1 MYLNDGIVLNC
12 TARFAVWQYY
22 VKKYSDIKVFF
33 WADLLFFARLIKR
46 LLLMFVYSLPL
57 FFSDIG
63 LASPLELLIIALALF
78 GVLLISAPSYI
89 EALPQQDTTKYLLAA
104 WLGNWSLLWVFLPFF
119 ILLNTCLYLA
129 DTLAKLGFLTVSSWD
144 DVHLM
149 LLLPVVWWV
158 VAIWRC
164 SANTQFKLLAAL
176 ARLATFLV
184 FFEYGLKL
192 LLRIDYPRLFFGCEE
207 LLLDYGSCF

>member
-1 MYLNDGIVLNC
+1 
-12 TARFAVWQYY
+12 
-22 VKKYSDIKVFF
+22 
-33 WADLLFFARLIKR
+33 
-46 LLLMFVYSLPL
+46 MFVYSLPL
-57 FFSDIG
+57 FFSDVG
-63 LASPLELLIIALALF
+63 LASPLELLIIALGLF
-78 GVLLISAPSYI
+78 GVLWLSAPSYS
-89 EALPQQDTTKYLLAA
+89 EKLPQQEATKYLLAA

-119 ILLNTCLYLA
+119 ILLNACLYLV
-129 DTLAKLGFLTVSSWD
+129 DTLAKLGSLTVSSWD

-164 SANTQFKLLAAL
+164 SANTQFKVLTAL